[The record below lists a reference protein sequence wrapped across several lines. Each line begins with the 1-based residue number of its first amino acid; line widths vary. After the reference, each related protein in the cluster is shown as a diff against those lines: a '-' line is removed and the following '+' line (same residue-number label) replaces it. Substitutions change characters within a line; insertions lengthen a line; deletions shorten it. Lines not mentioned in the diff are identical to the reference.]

1 MKLTRLTNAVRNGM
15 ISGNYIFRACPER
28 TKAMTGTVR
37 AVHKRREGAAGVS
50 SHEAAPNARPGAALL
65 NRRLGRDGFPSV
77 SGAMS
82 ARARPAKLGG
92 TTYSWRS
99 FNSLFFRVITRT
111 KNCSADTNH
120 RATCRNGGFHIVRHS
135 QRERV
140 DMRVARFQSGKCY
153 SHLACNFKLPY
164 IF

>member
-1 MKLTRLTNAVRNGM
+1 
-15 ISGNYIFRACPER
+15 
-28 TKAMTGTVR
+28 MTGTVR

-92 TTYSWRS
+92 TTDVSVRPKRKAWGGL
-99 FNSLFFRVITRT
+99 FILFF
-111 KNCSADTNH
+111 
-120 RATCRNGGFHIVRHS
+120 
-135 QRERV
+135 
-140 DMRVARFQSGKCY
+140 
-153 SHLACNFKLPY
+153 
-164 IF
+164 

>member
-1 MKLTRLTNAVRNGM
+1 M

-92 TTYSWRS
+92 TTEQTASSYRD
-99 FNSLFFRVITRT
+99 RT
-111 KNCSADTNH
+111 KPFIFIPPP
-120 RATCRNGGFHIVRHS
+120 RRHAIW
-135 QRERV
+135 R
-140 DMRVARFQSGKCY
+140 
-153 SHLACNFKLPY
+153 
-164 IF
+164 

>member
-1 MKLTRLTNAVRNGM
+1 M
-15 ISGNYIFRACPER
+15 ISDNYIFRACPER

-92 TTYSWRS
+92 TTESWGGGAKGGGGPG
-99 FNSLFFRVITRT
+99 FFFFL
-111 KNCSADTNH
+111 K
-120 RATCRNGGFHIVRHS
+120 
-135 QRERV
+135 
-140 DMRVARFQSGKCY
+140 
-153 SHLACNFKLPY
+153 
-164 IF
+164 

>member
-1 MKLTRLTNAVRNGM
+1 M
-15 ISGNYIFRACPER
+15 ISDNYIFRACPER

-92 TTYSWRS
+92 TTESWRLRPMGRGRHV
-99 FNSLFFRVITRT
+99 FLRFIKEVRT
-111 KNCSADTNH
+111 
-120 RATCRNGGFHIVRHS
+120 
-135 QRERV
+135 
-140 DMRVARFQSGKCY
+140 
-153 SHLACNFKLPY
+153 PY
-164 IF
+164 ENAMGIMEYLNTVKQKR

>member
-1 MKLTRLTNAVRNGM
+1 M
-15 ISGNYIFRACPER
+15 ISDNYIFRACPER

-92 TTYSWRS
+92 TTEQY
-99 FNSLFFRVITRT
+99 
-111 KNCSADTNH
+111 
-120 RATCRNGGFHIVRHS
+120 GFVLSGTIGRGRFLS
-135 QRERV
+135 QAEV
-140 DMRVARFQSGKCY
+140 TEA
-153 SHLACNFKLPY
+153 
-164 IF
+164 